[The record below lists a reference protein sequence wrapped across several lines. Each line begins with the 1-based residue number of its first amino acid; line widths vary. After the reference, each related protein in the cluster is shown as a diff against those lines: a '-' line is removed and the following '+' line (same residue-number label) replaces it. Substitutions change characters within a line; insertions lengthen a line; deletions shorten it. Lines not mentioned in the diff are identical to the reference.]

1 MTLLRLLSL
10 ANVLEYQVRMI
21 NAAFLIKQNILLVY
35 VIMSF
40 RIFYLFKSNALIK
53 YMFCMENEF
62 ENVYG
67 KY

>member
-1 MTLLRLLSL
+1 MTLLRLLGFDCIL
-10 ANVLEYQVRMI
+10 QYPIRKI
-21 NAAFLIKQNILLVY
+21 NTTFPIEQNILLLY

-40 RIFYLFKSNALIK
+40 ENFYLFKTYASIK
-53 YMFCMENEF
+53 YMFCMENRF